1 MLFLDCQSDSE
12 DIYEFSPRFFSHNF
26 IKVNYLFNILHLI
39 GQLTFP
45 IYEQF
50 SLYLDNGITIPNDGT
65 ILEVKLFPAGLY
77 FTGN

>member
-1 MLFLDCQSDSE
+1 MNIDVIKTLV
-12 DIYEFSPRFFSHNF
+12 HNMQ
-26 IKVNYLFNILHLI
+26 KSVHLI

-45 IYEQF
+45 IFEQF